1 MAARLGL
8 RHNTQMPST
17 THTRS
22 LLLSMFTTV
31 ALTPVERVGSGTCW
45 DRQNRETV
53 PPLLPQATSLQNR
66 HRKALVSAAQ
76 EAWQRNEFG
85 VLEVVPT
92 DSE

>member
-31 ALTPVERVGSGTCW
+31 ALTPAEGVGSGSCW
-45 DRQNRETV
+45 DRQSQEIAP
-53 PPLLPQATSLQNR
+53 PPLPQVANL
-66 HRKALVSAAQ
+66 
-76 EAWQRNEFG
+76 RNIG
-85 VLEVVPT
+85 RPW
-92 DSE
+92 